1 MIPFDIN
8 SKIVSVVR
16 CSLIPIIQSHNE
28 EILRRVDALIIHPF
42 YQLSFTID
50 GYDVPFSQNQ
60 VKLQYGVI
68 CCVDYFLVIAVGV
81 D

>member
-1 MIPFDIN
+1 MISFDID

-28 EILRRVDALIIHPF
+28 EIFRRGDALIIHPF
-42 YQLSFTID
+42 YQLSLAID
-50 GYDVPFSQNQ
+50 GDYVSLSQDQ
-60 VKLQYGVI
+60 EKLQHGMI
-68 CCVDYFLVIAVGV
+68 GCVDYFFVIAVGV